1 MYSHGALAV
10 ALLFFVI
17 AQAIVESARAQ
28 FIADITLRSAFR
40 ALGRGFTQLV
50 KRPFATVAVYL
61 VITLVGTTL
70 AVLIAAW
77 RGHTVAAGSGLLVAF
92 LIVQLGVITIGWMRT
107 ARLLALAGIAA
118 VNPAQRRRRTDFAP
132 AL

>member
-1 MYSHGALAV
+1 MQ
-10 ALLFFVI
+10 FV
-17 AQAIVESARAQ
+17 R
-28 FIADITLRSAFR
+28 
-40 ALGRGFTQLV
+40 
-50 KRPFATVAVYL
+50 RPFGSLLLYL
-61 VITLVGTTL
+61 VITLVGTGL

-77 RGHTVAAGSGLLVAF
+77 RGHTVAAGSGLVVAF
-92 LIVQLGVITIGWMRT
+92 LIVQLGVVVLGWMRT